1 MTFVSNKV
9 LLNMAKHTN
18 ALIQKKILR
27 VSAQLVF
34 RILLDNAREAAGI
47 QLLSRFCDKGAFTNY
62 VDKFLSFFNHLPH
75 SFTFTKT
82 NSL

>member
-18 ALIQKKILR
+18 ALIQKK
-27 VSAQLVF
+27 SQLVL

-47 QLLSRFCDKGAFTNY
+47 QLLSRFCDKGAFTND
-62 VDKFLSFFNHLPH
+62 VDKFLYLF
-75 SFTFTKT
+75 
-82 NSL
+82 